1 MPARAV
7 APEALEEFH
16 RRLFRPLVRRAGWR
30 HGLSEE
36 DARDVVQEAFLLAV
50 IKLDPGGN
58 AEAWFIGVVDR
69 LAFGLRRKAAR
80 RAQLAAH
87 WGFQPERAEAL
98 AGIDVEAG
106 EDS

>member
-1 MPARAV
+1 M

-50 IKLDPGGN
+50 IKLDPDGN
-58 AEAWFIGVVDR
+58 AESWFIGVVDR

-80 RAQLAAH
+80 RARLAAH
-87 WGFQPERAEAL
+87 WGIQPEGAEAL
-98 AGIDVEAG
+98 TGMDVEAG
-106 EDS
+106 EDP